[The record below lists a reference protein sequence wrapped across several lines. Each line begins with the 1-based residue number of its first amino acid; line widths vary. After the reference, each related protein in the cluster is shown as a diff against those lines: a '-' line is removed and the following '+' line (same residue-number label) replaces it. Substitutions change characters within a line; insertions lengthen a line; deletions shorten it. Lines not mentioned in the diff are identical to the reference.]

1 MAHMK
6 TFTKL
11 LSESVTQLNEV
22 DEFGSKY
29 VRDRAD
35 QLGISMPIGG
45 EIMYPGRGQGLQAF
59 VGSRPL
65 SGRSDMAGTNAKL
78 EQIASTARPNLAA
91 RMFGALRSP
100 KHAPRRGST
109 MPKPV
114 PPSHRPMRGTTVDSK
129 LKQAQRRLAGKLL
142 VPTGIAT
149 ILAGAYEG
157 AIWVIKNPREAA
169 KAAYAVTDSA
179 FDYAV
184 ARILKDLG
192 FSDEQ
197 ILWVQDNSGKIM
209 AGIAATGIAAAQ
221 APKLLGSIKS
231 MAKNRRIMKEIKVAL
246 DVGDEELARTIM
258 IDAIEDEGVSLSTI
272 KRKLTAGQFDQ
283 LMR

>member
-1 MAHMK
+1 MK
-6 TFTKL
+6 SFTNL
-11 LSESVTQLNEV
+11 LSESVVQLDEV
-22 DEFGSKY
+22 DEFGFI
-29 VRDRAD
+29 RNRAH
-35 QLGISMPIGG
+35 QIGLSMPIGG
-45 EIMYPGRGQGLQAF
+45 EIMYPGRGQGLQSV

-78 EQIASTARPNLAA
+78 EQLASTARPNLAA

-114 PPSHRPMRGTTVDSK
+114 PKAHRPMRGTTVDAK

-142 VPTGIAT
+142 VPSGIAT

-157 AIWVIKNPREAA
+157 AMWVIQNPIKAG
-169 KAAYAVTDSA
+169 KAAAAVTDAA
-179 FDYAV
+179 FDYTAAKV
-184 ARILKDLG
+184 LKDLG

-209 AGIAATGIAAAQ
+209 AGIAATGIAATQ

-231 MAKNRRIMKEIKVAL
+231 MAKNRRIMNEIKIAL
-246 DVGDEELARTIM
+246 DAGDEELARTLM
-258 IDAIEDEGVSLSTI
+258 VEAIEDEGVSLSTI

>member
-1 MAHMK
+1 MK

-29 VRDRAD
+29 ARNRAD
-35 QLGISMPIGG
+35 QIGVSMPLGG
-45 EIMYPGRGQGLQAF
+45 EIMYPGRGQGLQSV

-78 EQIASTARPNLAA
+78 EQLASTARPNLAA

-114 PPSHRPMRGTTVDSK
+114 PKAHRPMRGTTVDAK

-142 VPTGIAT
+142 VPSGIAT

-157 AIWVIKNPREAA
+157 AIWIIQNPV
-169 KAAYAVTDSA
+169 KAVKAGAAVTDAA
-179 FDYAV
+179 FDYTAAKV
-184 ARILKDLG
+184 LKDLG

-209 AGIAATGIAAAQ
+209 AGIAATGIAATQ

-231 MAKNRRIMKEIKVAL
+231 MAKNRRIMNEIKIAL
-246 DVGDEELARTIM
+246 DAGDEELARTLM
-258 IDAIEDEGVSLSTI
+258 VDAIEDEGVSLSTI